1 MRPGRTEKIR
11 YMRKLIIPIIASI
24 IPLSGCAVPMIC
36 GPMQSDGYTRR
47 DPVGFTQPGVAV
59 LFVPPPGPR
68 FAAACPAYPPYVL
81 HRRHEWVTD
90 TPHWNPGD
98 E

>member
-1 MRPGRTEKIR
+1 MP
-11 YMRKLIIPIIASI
+11 KLIIPIIASI

-36 GPMQSDGYTRR
+36 GPMQSDGYTRC
-47 DPVGFTQPGVAV
+47 DPVAYTQPAPAV
-59 LFVPPPGPR
+59 SYVPPLGPGY
-68 FAAACPAYPPYVL
+68 APAYPPHQPYVL